1 MAKEYLLFLSGYDGL
16 RLWDL
21 TKMIE
26 LAKPSHAQNPQDP
39 ITCAAWITPKDDSK
53 ELLCCGTGLGYLLL
67 WKQREP
73 TMEFEEIMARRIGTG
88 REIMAISCDT
98 SEIGTRVLTGTRDKR
113 VQVWALDSRHNLSN
127 IFSVELPVTVPRAV
141 YTHGTDV
148 VVFGM
153 YDGDM

>member
-26 LAKPSHAQNPQDP
+26 LAKPSHAQNPQDL

-67 WKQREP
+67 
-73 TMEFEEIMARRIGTG
+73 
-88 REIMAISCDT
+88 
-98 SEIGTRVLTGTRDKR
+98 
-113 VQVWALDSRHNLSN
+113 
-127 IFSVELPVTVPRAV
+127 
-141 YTHGTDV
+141 
-148 VVFGM
+148 
-153 YDGDM
+153 